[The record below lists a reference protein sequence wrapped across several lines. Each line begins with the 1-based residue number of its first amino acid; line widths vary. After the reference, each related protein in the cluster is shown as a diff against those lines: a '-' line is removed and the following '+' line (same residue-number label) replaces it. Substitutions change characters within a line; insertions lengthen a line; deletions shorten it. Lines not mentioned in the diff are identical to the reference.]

1 MNQEIRKRGKALR
14 ARNWKLEAMDGR
26 RRKSRF
32 LEFWKTLP

>member
-1 MNQEIRKRGKALR
+1 MNQEIRKRGKAS

-32 LEFWKTLP
+32 LEF